1 MSSCSNDDTEVE
13 TQDFNPGD
21 VLVGIKSGTSINSIF
36 DFINQFDQTVDN
48 INSLKFTSDLS
59 SDNLQY
65 VLDFLNEKAY
75 TNRGGWFVSGYLH
88 HQTNQITI
96 FPRLYGLNN
105 LGYQN
110 DWLTSMDELELIES
124 YNIELNS
131 GVIHFNVPIGSELEW
146 ERQFENYSIVEW
158 AELNRFVDIDPLADD
173 NGNTNNC
180 DIKTIESAEQYV
192 NAAADQLEI
201 NSLSISDNCLKIN
214 FSSGG
219 CSGDT
224 WQLKLIDSED
234 ILESIPPQRNLR
246 LSLKNEELCEA
257 FITKDLTFDISN
269 LQVDGNQVQLNIT
282 NSDESIVYEY

>member
-1 MSSCSNDDTEVE
+1 M
-13 TQDFNPGD
+13 
-21 VLVGIKSGTSINSIF
+21 
-36 DFINQFDQTVDN
+36 
-48 INSLKFTSDLS
+48 
-59 SDNLQY
+59 
-65 VLDFLNEKAY
+65 
-75 TNRGGWFVSGYLH
+75 
-88 HQTNQITI
+88 
-96 FPRLYGLNN
+96 
-105 LGYQN
+105 
-110 DWLTSMDELELIES
+110 IES

-246 LSLKNEELCEA
+246 LSLKNEELC
-257 FITKDLTFDISN
+257 
-269 LQVDGNQVQLNIT
+269 
-282 NSDESIVYEY
+282 